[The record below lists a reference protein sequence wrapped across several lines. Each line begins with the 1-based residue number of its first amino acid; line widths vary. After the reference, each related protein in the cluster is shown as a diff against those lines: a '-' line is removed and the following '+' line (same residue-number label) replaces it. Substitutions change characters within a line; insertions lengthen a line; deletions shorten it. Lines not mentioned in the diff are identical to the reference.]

1 MYMFLQACI
10 DQKKM
15 ADPKHVVESLAVLP
29 VYLSGCKRLLVFA
42 GATYTSRLWC
52 VLELFTFLRMGAL
65 RSAITLLPLATDAEA
80 LEESE
85 TGGLVIDQRVMSET
99 LKAFGR
105 FDVRQTRCTVQGD
118 RDRPHRHRVE
128 VRGPRDFQRARA
140 ANFLGG
146 QRRRWR
152 RRGGAAAYGRF
163 GDGGSGTHRFPCHR
177 CRRQRFPRDCRCRWS
192 LRHPRSRQDPRV
204 AARAGSKTLARQVDN
219 VARTACAIT
228 GSAVGNLQI
237 AAAKHHVDR
246 CMNLCATCAY
256 STLCDTQPSDAA
268 VDACE
273 VFPQEHLPG
282 AVRGQNA
289 RNARP

>member
-118 RDRPHRHRVE
+118 QDRLLTVIESGFGDHATFNALVRQTFSEGNVDDGADEAAQRHTGDSAMEAAEPTASLATAAVASASLATAAVAGPFATPVPDKIHVWQHARDRKPW
-128 VRGPRDFQRARA
+128 RGKSITSLVPRAPSQVAPSA
-140 ANFLGG
+140 TSKS
-146 QRRRWR
+146 Q
-152 RRGGAAAYGRF
+152 
-163 GDGGSGTHRFPCHR
+163 P
-177 CRRQRFPRDCRCRWS
+177 
-192 LRHPRSRQDPRV
+192 QDI
-204 AARAGSKTLARQVDN
+204 TL
-219 VARTACAIT
+219 T
-228 GSAVGNLQI
+228 
-237 AAAKHHVDR
+237 
-246 CMNLCATCAY
+246 
-256 STLCDTQPSDAA
+256 DA
-268 VDACE
+268 
-273 VFPQEHLPG
+273 
-282 AVRGQNA
+282 
-289 RNARP
+289 